1 MRTLAAAVASTV
13 LVVMATPAAAHA
25 VLGVT
30 GFVGGLLHPLLMPSH
45 LMAALALGLL
55 IGQQGWG
62 SGVPLMYAIAVCAG
76 LGVIALGT
84 VPRFAE
90 ETVLAAGGA
99 VGLLVALAWR
109 VLWVV
114 GAGLAA
120 VAGFALALD
129 SPPEAIS
136 LAEAH
141 LTLLGTALGAPVLVA
156 AAAFVAA
163 RLCRDWQRIGMRIAG
178 SWIAASAM
186 LVLALRFLR

>member
-1 MRTLAAAVASTV
+1 MRAAPAALALTALIATAA
-13 LVVMATPAAAHA
+13 PAAAHA
-25 VLGVT
+25 VLGIT
-30 GFVGGLLHPLLMPSH
+30 GFAGGLLHPLLIPSH

-62 SGVPLMYAIAVCAG
+62 LGISLVYATAVCAG

-84 VPRFAE
+84 VPQLAE

-99 VGLLVALAWR
+99 MGGRVAWAGGGGGGG
-109 VLWVV
+109 

-136 LAEAH
+136 LAEAN
-141 LTLLGTALGAPVLVA
+141 LTLLGTALSATLLVVIP
-156 AAAFVAA
+156 AFAAA
-163 RLCRDWQRIGMRIAG
+163 RLRRDWQRIGARVAG

-186 LVLALRFLR
+186 LVLALQWLR